1 MIRSILNIKSLL
13 SLSDRKNFYFII
25 IMAFFAAILETVSIA
40 AFLPLIEYFSEKNV
54 IGTYVFIENLDISF
68 LNQFEKIY
76 LLIFILFFIFAIKN
90 IFLTIFYWIESK
102 IIFKAKMNL
111 TYNLFEKYLY
121 QDFKFHV
128 NKNSANLI
136 SKLNVEMDIFE
147 NCLSFIIILFVDI
160 TLLIFLFT
168 FLFFLNPTVSLIL
181 FLFASIF
188 LFLLYALL
196 KKRTK
201 KIGSERV
208 KVDALRQ
215 KIIQQSLDGIKEL
228 IVFNNRN
235 FFLNYF
241 KETLDQIRDFVTKF
255 TFINKFQK
263 NLIEMITVTSLI
275 GFIIFLVNQNYDL
288 SQLTALIG
296 VYLLAIIKIIPSI
309 NKVVTANNYLQ
320 YANNSLSLL
329 NKDIELK
336 IKDKENLNTGK
347 IINFNDKISF
357 KNVSLKY
364 EDNLVLDNL
373 NIDFKK
379 NEFVGIV
386 GDTGS
391 GKSSLSHVLLGLI
404 ESSNGQIKC
413 DQENILDN
421 IKSYQKNIGY
431 VPQNIFLLDDTIKN
445 NITFGIDHGKI
456 DNEKIKK
463 VIKLSALENF
473 ISKTPNGLEQIVG
486 EKGMKI
492 SGGEKQRIGI
502 ARALY
507 REPKIL
513 ILDEPTSALDE
524 LTEKSI
530 IKELFNLK
538 HVFTIILITHK
549 LSNLN
554 TADKI
559 IRIENKKIINVK

>member
-1 MIRSILNIKSLL
+1 M
-13 SLSDRKNFYFII
+13 
-25 IMAFFAAILETVSIA
+25 
-40 AFLPLIEYFSEKNV
+40 
-54 IGTYVFIENLDISF
+54 
-68 LNQFEKIY
+68 
-76 LLIFILFFIFAIKN
+76 
-90 IFLTIFYWIESK
+90 
-102 IIFKAKMNL
+102 
-111 TYNLFEKYLY
+111 
-121 QDFKFHV
+121 
-128 NKNSANLI
+128 
-136 SKLNVEMDIFE
+136 
-147 NCLSFIIILFVDI
+147 
-160 TLLIFLFT
+160 
-168 FLFFLNPTVSLIL
+168 
-181 FLFASIF
+181 
-188 LFLLYALL
+188 
-196 KKRTK
+196 
-201 KIGSERV
+201 
-208 KVDALRQ
+208 
-215 KIIQQSLDGIKEL
+215 
-228 IVFNNRN
+228 
-235 FFLNYF
+235 
-241 KETLDQIRDFVTKF
+241 
-255 TFINKFQK
+255 
-263 NLIEMITVTSLI
+263 
-275 GFIIFLVNQNYDL
+275 
-288 SQLTALIG
+288 
-296 VYLLAIIKIIPSI
+296 
-309 NKVVTANNYLQ
+309 
-320 YANNSLSLL
+320 
-329 NKDIELK
+329 
-336 IKDKENLNTGK
+336 
-347 IINFNDKISF
+347 
-357 KNVSLKY
+357 KY